1 MLGERIAPCWCYS
14 PIHFE
19 WRRTRVQ
26 GDALVRQSVTLNTP
40 CDVDKRIYFTP
51 WRDTGRGLARRVPS
65 NHGRPRAAPRLQN
78 VVICMTAR
86 GATF

>member
-26 GDALVRQSVTLNTP
+26 GDALVRQSVNLNTP
-40 CDVDKRIYFTP
+40 CDVDKRIYLTP
-51 WRDTGRGLARRVPS
+51 WRDTGLHTHTRNQKDPS
-65 NHGRPRAAPRLQN
+65 SRPRQCSL
-78 VVICMTAR
+78 VT
-86 GATF
+86 

>member
-40 CDVDKRIYFTP
+40 CDVDQRIYFTP
-51 WRDTGRGLARRVPS
+51 WCDTGLVCAKEYQC
-65 NHGRPRAAPRLQN
+65 H
-78 VVICMTAR
+78 
-86 GATF
+86 

>member
-26 GDALVRQSVTLNTP
+26 GDALVRQSVNLNTP
-40 CDVDKRIYFTP
+40 CDVDTRIYP
-51 WRDTGRGLARRVPS
+51 YALA
-65 NHGRPRAAPRLQN
+65 
-78 VVICMTAR
+78 
-86 GATF
+86 

>member
-26 GDALVRQSVTLNTP
+26 GDALVRQSVTLNMP
-40 CDVDKRIYFTP
+40 CDVDRRIYFC
-51 WRDTGRGLARRVPS
+51 
-65 NHGRPRAAPRLQN
+65 N
-78 VVICMTAR
+78 VSIIKCM
-86 GATF
+86 GVVLIPGCILISL